1 MLQEYQQLLVE
12 EMLPYQIEILEQ
24 GGALDMIRR
33 AAGYRVPERTE
44 PGRPTDV
51 GKLLEAT
58 AYAPASAGR
67 SGAEK
72 KAGRADRTAGT
83 GPVRGWLPASHYAG
97 VRPSDRFLSC
107 SCPMKCTLWA
117 TTWRGCLPAMR
128 RWGTNRPS
136 AAPEGSAT
144 ACASGLERSRENPR
158 LRRAP

>member
-1 MLQEYQQLLVE
+1 MKREVLKELPLSAAALTGGMLQEYQQLLVE

-44 PGRPTDV
+44 PGR
-51 GKLLEAT
+51 
-58 AYAPASAGR
+58 

-97 VRPSDRFLSC
+97 VPPFGQV
-107 SCPMKCTLWA
+107 P
-117 TTWRGCLPAMR
+117 LPAHV
-128 RWGTNRPS
+128 P
-136 AAPEGSAT
+136 
-144 ACASGLERSRENPR
+144 
-158 LRRAP
+158 